1 MIVIPPN
8 YNFLPLHL
16 LKKKSLE
23 LELEKYLKH
32 ISDIYFMTEN
42 SDLVFDSS
50 TLAC

>member
-23 LELEKYLKH
+23 LQSWK
-32 ISDIYFMTEN
+32 
-42 SDLVFDSS
+42 S
-50 TLAC
+50 T